1 MVFPENMTIVD
12 SFVLVC
18 TDGLQEL
25 EERVGLERQ
34 RVFQRVNATSR
45 FLQWYR
51 MCSYEFPVCSAARLV
66 SIDIFPKITL
76 SNS

>member
-45 FLQWYR
+45 FLQ
-51 MCSYEFPVCSAARLV
+51 
-66 SIDIFPKITL
+66 
-76 SNS
+76 